1 MKNTVPKIWIFF
13 FFAVI
18 AVLIG
23 IYMTAPES
31 PQNGLGESSEA
42 LIQSARTQTFENM
55 LALGEDAIY
64 LENQLADSQSLAV
77 GYVILSQPGF
87 VVIYA
92 DDQGVPGEVI
102 GVSQLLESGAEHLE
116 ITLQAYLSND
126 EIYYAI
132 LHHDNGDDEFSSV
145 HDNSATDSEDSVV
158 LMTFTALED
167 IYPEI
172 APVAQ

>member
-1 MKNTVPKIWIFF
+1 MKNAVPKIWIFF

-23 IYMTAPES
+23 IYMTAPEL

-42 LIQSARTQTFENM
+42 LVQSARTQTFENM

-64 LENQLADSQSLAV
+64 TENQTAESLSVAV

-87 VVIYA
+87 VAVYA

-102 GVSQLLESGAEHLE
+102 GVSQLLENGAEHLE
-116 ITLQAYLSND
+116 ITLKNPLSVD

-132 LHHDNGDDEFSSV
+132 IHHDNNDAEFSAIS
-145 HDNSATDSEDSVV
+145 DISATDSEDSVV
-158 LMTFTALED
+158 LMTFTALENR
-167 IYPEI
+167 YPEI